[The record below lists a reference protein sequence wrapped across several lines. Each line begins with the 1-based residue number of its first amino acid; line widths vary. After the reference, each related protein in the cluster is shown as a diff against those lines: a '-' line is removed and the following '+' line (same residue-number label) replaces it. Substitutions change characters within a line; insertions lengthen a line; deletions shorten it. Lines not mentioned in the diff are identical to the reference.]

1 MARNFPHLNDT
12 KFPDAG
18 NIDVYKYKNDF
29 DYTRYDYSQMEI
41 LVCNVP
47 WDVGEARIGN
57 RAITGIGNVV
67 YFETKEKRDEWFD
80 DIPDDR
86 CFRWQTKLKEL
97 HRSNTIDVPLPFD
110 IAAKFNYV
118 VVRYNL
124 FANDG
129 SPVMYEDENG
139 LREWFWFIREVEF
152 LAPNTTRLHLLN
164 DAWQTFIYDLD
175 ITGMILERGHAPMF
189 KTKAQAYFENPISK
203 SKDLLAPDIM
213 PDNMYSYPA
222 YQESYIFNAGTMKA
236 VIITTAN
243 PQSDKWGTRN
253 TNSWRTPAGHQ
264 YFIQGNPALCAFCI
278 NASSL
283 NTFITNME
291 SNVPQFAQTIKGIC
305 FVRVDMLD
313 LGYQFTFCN
322 VTCNMVGGTYRDIEL
337 CKLDKTLFG
346 YPKHYADIAKLYTY
360 PYAYI
365 ELTDQNGTVTE
376 IRIETTDGS
385 VKVSACVNMV
395 YPFLKINAHVTNS
408 GAVSRRNVTFK
419 NVDSRSMPIGG
430 TWYEQL
436 MEWDIPVFG
445 IVQDP
450 WERNDY
456 HTHFDRQQQQVAYT
470 NAYDSS
476 IASANTAQTNA
487 NASANTAQTNAGNEA
502 SNLVNNAALQTSANT
517 TINANNN
524 ASLESQL
531 DANIAGKDEMTIAN
545 NATVYDLANA
555 QIEADK
561 QSASISSASAM
572 ASGALNGVGSA
583 VSGNIAGAVS
593 SILSGAVTAASTQA
607 QCNVAANLTDSQAA
621 ITAGNNSDQTEWAN
635 TTDTVNTHLTQAQ
648 NTANKNAT
656 NAVVSGT
663 AANSAA
669 TINTNAANTKNTE
682 QANASR
688 TNTTDT
694 ANAGRSRNTAINAID
709 NQIRQA
715 QLAAPEEFGSFGYGY
730 SASTRPLGLFANVVT
745 MNGGGIETVGDEFL
759 RYGYEYGKQWDFNGD
774 WNIGDKFTYWKLRD
788 FWVEGLSIAD
798 MYVDKLRF
806 FLFGGVTVWRSPE
819 YIGHTSIYDN
829 GI

>member
-1 MARNFPHLNDT
+1 MAKVFPHLDDT

-29 DYTRYDYSQMEI
+29 DYKRYDYSQMEI

-47 WDVGEARIGN
+47 WDVGEARVGN
-57 RAITGIGNVV
+57 RTISGIGNVV

-80 DIPDDR
+80 AIPDNK
-86 CFRWQTKLKEL
+86 CFRWSTKLKEL

-129 SPVMYEDENG
+129 SPVLYEDTDG

-175 ITGMILERGHAPMF
+175 ITGMILDRGHAPMF
-189 KTKAQAYFENPISK
+189 KTKAQAYLDNPIGK
-203 SKDLLAPDIM
+203 SGDLLAPDIV

-236 VIITTAN
+236 VIITSAN

-278 NASSL
+278 NAASL
-283 NTFITNME
+283 NDFIANME
-291 SNVPQFAQTIKGIC
+291 TDIPQFAQTIKGIC

-313 LGYQFTFCN
+313 LGYQFTFCGI
-322 VTCNMVGGTYRDIEL
+322 TCNMVGGSYKDIEL
-337 CKLDKTLFG
+337 CGLDKSLFG
-346 YPKHYADIAKLYTY
+346 YPKHYADLAKLYTY

-385 VKVSACVNMV
+385 VKVSACVNMI

-408 GAVSRRNVTFK
+408 GAVSRRNVSFK
-419 NVDSRSMPIGG
+419 NVDNRTMPIGG
-430 TWYEQL
+430 MWYEQL

-450 WERNDY
+450 WNRNDY
-456 HTHFDRQQQQVAYT
+456 HTHFDRQQQQVAYA

-476 IASANTAQTNA
+476 VASANTAQANA
-487 NASANTAQTNAGNEA
+487 NASANTAQTNENA
-502 SNLVNNAALQTSANT
+502 SADLITSNAALTTTANSAITVISNGSADDSLDNTRDYNFGVMDTDNAVISATATSQ
-517 TINANNN
+517 I
-524 ASLESQL
+524 
-531 DANIAGKDEMTIAN
+531 DAEEQQAAVTA
-545 NATVYDLANA
+545 
-555 QIEADK
+555 
-561 QSASISSASAM
+561 
-572 ASGALNGVGSA
+572 ASGAITGAVGAIASA
-583 VSGNIAGAVS
+583 ATGNIAGAVS
-593 SILSGAVTAASTQA
+593 GAINGLVGAASTLA
-607 QCNVAANLTDSQAA
+607 STNISVHLTAAQAA
-621 ITAGNNSDQTEWAN
+621 ISQSSNEDHSELSTEKSENDAATQKATATSITN
-635 TTDTVNTHLTQAQ
+635 AQ
-648 NTANKNAT
+648 NTLT
-656 NAVVSGT
+656 TGT
-663 AANSAA
+663 ASNTSA
-669 TINTNAANTKNTE
+669 TQK
-682 QANASR
+682 ANASR
-688 TNTTDT
+688 TNATDTANASRTNSTDT
-694 ANAGRSRNTAINAID
+694 ANAGRSRNTAINAVS

-715 QLAAPEEFGSFGYGY
+715 QLAPPEEFGSFGYGD
-730 SASTRPLGLFANVVT
+730 SASTRPIGLFANIVT
-745 MNGGGIETVGDEFL
+745 MNGNGLETVGDEFL

-774 WNIGDKFTYWKLRD
+774 WNVGEKFTYWKLRD

>member
-1 MARNFPHLNDT
+1 MSKVFPHLDDT

-18 NIDVYKYKNDF
+18 NIDVYKYRNDF
-29 DYTRYDYSQMEI
+29 DYTRYDYSQMDI

-47 WDVGEARIGN
+47 WDVGEARVGN
-57 RAITGIGNVV
+57 RTISGIGNVV

-80 DIPDDR
+80 AIPDNK
-86 CFRWQTKLKEL
+86 CFRWSTKLKEL

-189 KTKAQAYFENPISK
+189 KTKAQAYLENPIGK

-236 VIITTAN
+236 VIITSAN

-291 SNVPQFAQTIKGIC
+291 STTPQFAQTIKGIC

-313 LGYQFTFCN
+313 LGYQFTFCG

-337 CKLDKTLFG
+337 CDFDKNMFG
-346 YPKHYADIAKLYTY
+346 YPLCYADIAKLYTY

-376 IRIETTDGS
+376 VRIETTDGS

-395 YPFLKINAHVTNS
+395 YPFLKIDAHVVNS
-408 GAVSRRNVTFK
+408 GSLARRNISFR
-419 NVDSRSMPIGG
+419 NVDSRTMPIGG

-450 WERNDY
+450 WARNDY

-476 IASANTAQTNA
+476 VASANTAQTNT
-487 NASANTAQTNAGNEA
+487 NASANTAQTNE
-502 SNLVNNAALQTSANT
+502 
-517 TINANNN
+517 N
-524 ASLESQL
+524 ASADLVTS
-531 DANIAGKDEMTIAN
+531 
-545 NATVYDLANA
+545 NATLTTTANSAITVISNGSADDSLDNTRDYNFGVMDTDNAVIGATATSQIDA
-555 QIEADK
+555 QEQQA
-561 QSASISSASAM
+561 AVTA
-572 ASGALNGVGSA
+572 ASGAITGAVGAIASA
-583 VSGNIAGAVS
+583 ATGNIAGAVS
-593 SILSGAVTAASTQA
+593 GAINGLVGAASTLA
-607 QCNVAANLTDSQAA
+607 STNISVHLTAAQAA
-621 ITAGNNSDQTEWAN
+621 ISQSSNEDHSELSTEKSENDAATQKVTAISITN
-635 TTDTVNTHLTQAQ
+635 AQ
-648 NTANKNAT
+648 NTLT
-656 NAVVSGT
+656 TGT
-663 AANSAA
+663 ASNTSA
-669 TINTNAANTKNTE
+669 TQK
-682 QANASR
+682 ANASR
-688 TNTTDT
+688 TNATDT
-694 ANAGRSRNTAINAID
+694 ANASRTNSTDTANASRSRNTAINAVS

-715 QLAAPEEFGSFGYGY
+715 QLAAPEEFGSFGYGD
-730 SASTRPLGLFANVVT
+730 SASTRPVGLFANVIT
-745 MNGGGIETVGDEFL
+745 MNGNGLETVGDEFL

-774 WNIGDKFTYWKLRD
+774 WNIGEKFTYWKLRD